1 MDSLDAFESSYTQL
15 LGDLHLPQHK
25 LVEEPAFTYTGL
37 PQLNHCL
44 HVASQ
49 GELRVHLLPKA
60 HLLSDVAALPEHI
73 INLSL
78 DRLPH

>member
-1 MDSLDAFESSYTQL
+1 MDSLDAFESSHTQL
-15 LGDLHLPQHK
+15 LGGLLLITHE
-25 LVEEPAFTYTGL
+25 LVEVLAFNETGL

-49 GELRVHLLPKA
+49 GELRVHLLFKKT
-60 HLLSDVAALPEHI
+60 HLLSDVEALPEHI

-78 DRLPH
+78 D